1 MTEICVQAYTALE
14 ELQRKLENAGFEFVE
29 NYNNSD
35 TYFSTLSKRDIKKL
49 DYKALLD
56 SSLIVRHI
64 EGDNCDIKN
73 LVYKKKTLDEN
84 GNVIKE
90 IKTKLKIDDIDKAK
104 QMFSSLGLTCW
115 CDYINHNYEYK
126 KGEISIIVQYVDSLG
141 VFIEIEEFNSIK
153 DKSEK
158 EKSAII
164 KDIDN
169 SLNLPLGSDFSCKK
183 PYMFLNKTIK
193 NNHQI

>member
-35 TYFSTLSKRDIKKL
+35 TYFSILNENDVENV
-49 DYKALLD
+49 DYKTLLD

-64 EGDNCDIKN
+64 VGDSCDIKN

-104 QMFSSLGLTCW
+104 QMFSSVGLTCW

-153 DKSEK
+153 DKSDK
-158 EKSAII
+158 EKFVIL
-164 KDIDN
+164 KDIVN

-183 PYMFLNKTIK
+183 PYMYLNKTK
-193 NNHQI
+193 EHHV

>member
-1 MTEICVQAYTALE
+1 MTEICVQVYATLE

-29 NYNNSD
+29 NYNNAD
-35 TYFSTLSKRDIKKL
+35 TYFSTLNENDVENV
-49 DYKALLD
+49 DYKTLLD

-64 EGDNCDIKN
+64 VGDSCDIKN

-90 IKTKLKIDDIDKAK
+90 IKTKLKIDDVDKAK

-126 KGEISIIVQYVDSLG
+126 KGEISIIVQYVDNLG

-153 DKSEK
+153 DKSDK
-158 EKSAII
+158 EKFAVL
-164 KDIDN
+164 KDLVN

-183 PYMFLNKTIK
+183 PYMYLNKTK
-193 NNHQI
+193 EQHV

>member
-1 MTEICVQAYTALE
+1 MTEICVQAYTTLE

-35 TYFSTLSKRDIKKL
+35 TYFSILNENDVENV
-49 DYKALLD
+49 DYKTLLD

-64 EGDNCDIKN
+64 VGDSCDIKN

-84 GNVIKE
+84 GNVVKE

-141 VFIEIEEFNSIK
+141 LFIEIEEFNSIK
-153 DKSEK
+153 DKSDK
-158 EKSAII
+158 EKFAIL
-164 KDIDN
+164 KDIVN

-183 PYMFLNKTIK
+183 PYMYLNKTK
-193 NNHQI
+193 EHHV

>member
-1 MTEICVQAYTALE
+1 MTEICVQAYTTLE
-14 ELQRKLENAGFEFVE
+14 ELQRKLENAGYEFVE

-115 CDYINHNYEYK
+115 CDYVNQNYEYK
-126 KGEISIIVQYVDSLG
+126 KGEISIVVQYVEDLG
-141 VFIEIEEFNSIK
+141 VFVEIEEFNSIK
-153 DKSEK
+153 DKSDK
-158 EKSAII
+158 EKFGIL
-164 KDIDN
+164 KDIVN
-169 SLNLPLGSDFSCKK
+169 ALKLPLGSDFSCKK

>member
-1 MTEICVQAYTALE
+1 MTEICVQAYTTLE

-35 TYFSTLSKRDIKKL
+35 TYFSILNENDVENV
-49 DYKALLD
+49 DYKTLLD

-64 EGDNCDIKN
+64 VGDSCDIKN

-84 GNVIKE
+84 GNVVKE

-153 DKSEK
+153 DKSDK
-158 EKSAII
+158 EKFVVL
-164 KDIDN
+164 KDLVN

-183 PYMFLNKTIK
+183 PYMYLNKTK
-193 NNHQI
+193 EHHV

>member
-1 MTEICVQAYTALE
+1 MTEICVQAYTTLE
-14 ELQRKLENAGFEFVE
+14 ELQRKLENAGYEFVE

-56 SSLIVRHI
+56 SSLIVRHF

-115 CDYINHNYEYK
+115 CDYVNQNYEYK
-126 KGEISIIVQYVDSLG
+126 KGEISIIVQYVEDLG
-141 VFIEIEEFNSIK
+141 VFVEIEEFNSIK
-153 DKSEK
+153 DKSDK
-158 EKSAII
+158 EKFGIL
-164 KDIDN
+164 KDIVN
-169 SLNLPLGSDFSCKK
+169 ALKLPLGSNFSCKK

>member
-14 ELQRKLENAGFEFVE
+14 ELQRKLENAGYEFVE

-115 CDYINHNYEYK
+115 CDYVNQNYEYK
-126 KGEISIIVQYVDSLG
+126 KGEISIVVQYVEDLG
-141 VFIEIEEFNSIK
+141 VFVEIEEFNSIK
-153 DKSEK
+153 DKSDK
-158 EKSAII
+158 EKFGIL
-164 KDIDN
+164 KDIVN
-169 SLNLPLGSDFSCKK
+169 ALKLPLGSDFSCKK

>member
-1 MTEICVQAYTALE
+1 MTEICVQAYTTLE

-115 CDYINHNYEYK
+115 CDYVNQNYEYK
-126 KGEISIIVQYVDSLG
+126 KGEISIVVQYVEDLG
-141 VFIEIEEFNSIK
+141 VFVEIEEFNSIK
-153 DKSEK
+153 DKSDK
-158 EKSAII
+158 EKFGIL
-164 KDIDN
+164 KDIVN
-169 SLNLPLGSDFSCKK
+169 ALKLPLGSDFSCKK

>member
-14 ELQRKLENAGFEFVE
+14 ELQRKLENAGYEFVE

-115 CDYINHNYEYK
+115 CDYVNQNYEYK

-153 DKSEK
+153 DKSDK
-158 EKSAII
+158 EKFGIL
-164 KDIDN
+164 KDIVN
-169 SLNLPLGSDFSCKK
+169 ALKLPLGSDFSCKK

>member
-1 MTEICVQAYTALE
+1 MTEICVQAYTTLE

-35 TYFSTLSKRDIKKL
+35 TYFSILNENDVENV
-49 DYKALLD
+49 DYKTLLD

-64 EGDNCDIKN
+64 MGDSCDIKN

-84 GNVIKE
+84 GNVVKE

-141 VFIEIEEFNSIK
+141 VFIEIEEFTSIK
-153 DKSEK
+153 DKSDK
-158 EKSAII
+158 EKFAIL
-164 KDIDN
+164 KDIVN

-183 PYMFLNKTIK
+183 PYMYLNKTK
-193 NNHQI
+193 EHHV

>member
-35 TYFSTLSKRDIKKL
+35 TYFSILNENDVENV
-49 DYKALLD
+49 DYKTLLD

-64 EGDNCDIKN
+64 VGDSCDIKN

-141 VFIEIEEFNSIK
+141 LFIEIEEFNSIK
-153 DKSEK
+153 DKSDK
-158 EKSAII
+158 EKFAIL
-164 KDIDN
+164 KDIVN

-183 PYMFLNKTIK
+183 PYMYLNKTK
-193 NNHQI
+193 EHHV

>member
-14 ELQRKLENAGFEFVE
+14 ELQRKLENAGYEFVE

-115 CDYINHNYEYK
+115 CDYVNQNYEYK

-153 DKSEK
+153 DKSDK
-158 EKSAII
+158 EKFGIL
-164 KDIDN
+164 KDIVN
-169 SLNLPLGSDFSCKK
+169 ALKLPLGLDFSCKK

>member
-1 MTEICVQAYTALE
+1 MTEICVQAYTTLE
-14 ELQRKLENAGFEFVE
+14 ELQRKLENAGYEFVE

-115 CDYINHNYEYK
+115 CDYVNQNYEYK
-126 KGEISIIVQYVDSLG
+126 KGEISIIVQYVEDLG
-141 VFIEIEEFNSIK
+141 VFVEIEEFNSIK
-153 DKSEK
+153 DKSDK
-158 EKSAII
+158 EKFGIL
-164 KDIDN
+164 KDIVN
-169 SLNLPLGSDFSCKK
+169 ALKLPLGSDFSCKK

>member
-14 ELQRKLENAGFEFVE
+14 ELQRKLENAGYEFVE

-115 CDYINHNYEYK
+115 CDYVNQNYEYK
-126 KGEISIIVQYVDSLG
+126 KGEISIVVQYVDSLG

-153 DKSEK
+153 DKSDK
-158 EKSAII
+158 EKFGIL
-164 KDIDN
+164 KDIVN
-169 SLNLPLGSDFSCKK
+169 ALKLPLGLDFSCKK

>member
-1 MTEICVQAYTALE
+1 MTEICVQAYTTLE
-14 ELQRKLENAGFEFVE
+14 ELQRKLENAGYEFVE

-115 CDYINHNYEYK
+115 CDYVNQNYEYK
-126 KGEISIIVQYVDSLG
+126 KGEISIIVQYVEDLG
-141 VFIEIEEFNSIK
+141 VFVEIEEFNSIK
-153 DKSEK
+153 DKSDK
-158 EKSAII
+158 EKFGIL
-164 KDIDN
+164 KDIVN
-169 SLNLPLGSDFSCKK
+169 ALKLPLGLDFSCKK

>member
-1 MTEICVQAYTALE
+1 MTEICVQAYTTLE
-14 ELQRKLENAGFEFVE
+14 ELQRKLENAGYEFVE

-35 TYFSTLSKRDIKKL
+35 TYFSTLSKRYIKKL

-104 QMFSSLGLTCW
+104 QMFSSLGFTCW
-115 CDYINHNYEYK
+115 CDYVNQNYEYK
-126 KGEISIIVQYVDSLG
+126 KGEISIVVQYVEDLG
-141 VFIEIEEFNSIK
+141 VFVEIEEFNSIK
-153 DKSEK
+153 DKSDK
-158 EKSAII
+158 EKFGIL
-164 KDIDN
+164 KDIVN
-169 SLNLPLGSDFSCKK
+169 ALKLPLGSDFSCKK

>member
-153 DKSEK
+153 DKSDK
-158 EKSAII
+158 EKFAIL
-164 KDIDN
+164 KDIVN

-183 PYMFLNKTIK
+183 PYMFLNKTIQ

>member
-1 MTEICVQAYTALE
+1 MTEICVQAYTTLE
-14 ELQRKLENAGFEFVE
+14 ELQRKLENAGYEFVE

-115 CDYINHNYEYK
+115 CDYVNQNYEYK
-126 KGEISIIVQYVDSLG
+126 KGEISIIVQYVEDLG
-141 VFIEIEEFNSIK
+141 VFVEIEEFNSIK
-153 DKSEK
+153 DKSDK
-158 EKSAII
+158 EKFGIL
-164 KDIDN
+164 KDIVN
-169 SLNLPLGSDFSCKK
+169 ALKLPLDSDFSCKK

>member
-1 MTEICVQAYTALE
+1 MTEICVQAYTTLE

-115 CDYINHNYEYK
+115 CDYVNQNYEYK
-126 KGEISIIVQYVDSLG
+126 KGEISIIVQYVEDLG

-153 DKSEK
+153 DKSDK
-158 EKSAII
+158 EKFGIL
-164 KDIDN
+164 KDIVN
-169 SLNLPLGSDFSCKK
+169 ALKLPLGLDFSCKK

>member
-1 MTEICVQAYTALE
+1 MTEICVQAYTTLE

-115 CDYINHNYEYK
+115 CDYVNQNYEYK
-126 KGEISIIVQYVDSLG
+126 KGEISIVVQYVDSLG

-153 DKSEK
+153 DKSDK
-158 EKSAII
+158 EKFAIL
-164 KDIDN
+164 KDIVN

>member
-1 MTEICVQAYTALE
+1 MTEICVQAYTTLE

-35 TYFSTLSKRDIKKL
+35 TYFSILNENDVENV
-49 DYKALLD
+49 DYKTLLD

-64 EGDNCDIKN
+64 VGDSCDIKN

-153 DKSEK
+153 DKSDK
-158 EKSAII
+158 EKFVIL
-164 KDIDN
+164 KDIVN

-183 PYMFLNKTIK
+183 PYMYLNKTK
-193 NNHQI
+193 EHHV

>member
-115 CDYINHNYEYK
+115 CDYVNQNYEYK

-153 DKSEK
+153 DKSDK
-158 EKSAII
+158 EKFGIL
-164 KDIDN
+164 KDIVN
-169 SLNLPLGSDFSCKK
+169 ALKLPLGLDFSCKK

>member
-14 ELQRKLENAGFEFVE
+14 ELQRKLENAGYEFVE

-115 CDYINHNYEYK
+115 CDYVNQNYEYK
-126 KGEISIIVQYVDSLG
+126 KGEISIIVQYVEDLG
-141 VFIEIEEFNSIK
+141 VFVEIEEFNSIK
-153 DKSEK
+153 DKSDK
-158 EKSAII
+158 EKFGIL
-164 KDIDN
+164 KDIVN
-169 SLNLPLGSDFSCKK
+169 ALKLPLGSDFSCKK

>member
-1 MTEICVQAYTALE
+1 MTEICVQAYTTLE
-14 ELQRKLENAGFEFVE
+14 ELQRKLENAGYEFVE

-153 DKSEK
+153 DKSDK
-158 EKSAII
+158 EKFGIL
-164 KDIDN
+164 KDIVN
-169 SLNLPLGSDFSCKK
+169 ALKLPLGLDFSCKK

>member
-1 MTEICVQAYTALE
+1 MTEICVQAYTTLE

-35 TYFSTLSKRDIKKL
+35 IYFSILNENDVENV
-49 DYKALLD
+49 DYKILLD

-64 EGDNCDIKN
+64 VGDSCDIKN

-84 GNVIKE
+84 GNVVKE

-153 DKSEK
+153 DKSDK
-158 EKSAII
+158 EKFAIL
-164 KDIDN
+164 KDIVN

-183 PYMFLNKTIK
+183 PYMYLNKTK
-193 NNHQI
+193 EHHV

>member
-14 ELQRKLENAGFEFVE
+14 ELQRKLENAGYEFVE

-115 CDYINHNYEYK
+115 CDYVNQNYEYK
-126 KGEISIIVQYVDSLG
+126 KGEISIVVQYVEDLG
-141 VFIEIEEFNSIK
+141 VFVEIEEFNSIK
-153 DKSEK
+153 DKSDK
-158 EKSAII
+158 EKFGIL
-164 KDIDN
+164 KDIVN
-169 SLNLPLGSDFSCKK
+169 ALKLPLGLDFSCKK

>member
-35 TYFSTLSKRDIKKL
+35 TYFSILNENDVENV
-49 DYKALLD
+49 DYKILLD

-115 CDYINHNYEYK
+115 CDYVNQNYEYK
-126 KGEISIIVQYVDSLG
+126 KGEISIIVQYVEDLG
-141 VFIEIEEFNSIK
+141 VFVEIEEFNSIK
-153 DKSEK
+153 DKSDK
-158 EKSAII
+158 EKFGIL
-164 KDIDN
+164 KDIVN
-169 SLNLPLGSDFSCKK
+169 ALKLPLGSDFSCKK

>member
-1 MTEICVQAYTALE
+1 MTEICVQAYTTLE
-14 ELQRKLENAGFEFVE
+14 ELQRKLENAGYEFVE

-126 KGEISIIVQYVDSLG
+126 KGEISIIVQYVEDLG
-141 VFIEIEEFNSIK
+141 VFVEIEEFNSIK
-153 DKSEK
+153 DKSDK
-158 EKSAII
+158 EKFGIL
-164 KDIDN
+164 KDIVN
-169 SLNLPLGSDFSCKK
+169 ALKLPLGSNFSCKK

>member
-1 MTEICVQAYTALE
+1 MTEICVQAYTTLE
-14 ELQRKLENAGFEFVE
+14 ELQRKLENAGYEFVE

-126 KGEISIIVQYVDSLG
+126 KGEISIIVQYVEDLG
-141 VFIEIEEFNSIK
+141 VFVEIEEFNSIK
-153 DKSEK
+153 DKSDK
-158 EKSAII
+158 EKFGIL
-164 KDIDN
+164 KDIVN
-169 SLNLPLGSDFSCKK
+169 ALKLPLGLDFSCKK

>member
-14 ELQRKLENAGFEFVE
+14 ELQRKLENAGYEFVE

-115 CDYINHNYEYK
+115 CDYVNQNYEYK
-126 KGEISIIVQYVDSLG
+126 KGEISIIVQYVEDLG
-141 VFIEIEEFNSIK
+141 VFVEIEEFNSIK
-153 DKSEK
+153 DKSDK
-158 EKSAII
+158 EKFGII
-164 KDIDN
+164 KDIVN
-169 SLNLPLGSDFSCKK
+169 ALKLPLGSDFSCKK

>member
-1 MTEICVQAYTALE
+1 MTEICVQAYTTLE

-35 TYFSTLSKRDIKKL
+35 TYFSILNENDVENV
-49 DYKALLD
+49 DYKILLD

-64 EGDNCDIKN
+64 VGDSCDIKN

-84 GNVIKE
+84 GNVVKE

-153 DKSEK
+153 DKSDK
-158 EKSAII
+158 EKFAVLKEIV
-164 KDIDN
+164 N
-169 SLNLPLGSDFSCKK
+169 GLQLPLGSDFSCKK

>member
-1 MTEICVQAYTALE
+1 MTEICVQAYTTLE

-64 EGDNCDIKN
+64 VGDSCDIKN

-115 CDYINHNYEYK
+115 CDYVNQNYEYK
-126 KGEISIIVQYVDSLG
+126 KGEISIIVQYVEDLG
-141 VFIEIEEFNSIK
+141 VFVEIEEFNSIK
-153 DKSEK
+153 DKSDK
-158 EKSAII
+158 EKFGIL
-164 KDIDN
+164 KDIVN
-169 SLNLPLGSDFSCKK
+169 ALKLPLGSDFSCKK

>member
-1 MTEICVQAYTALE
+1 MTEICVQAYTTLE
-14 ELQRKLENAGFEFVE
+14 ELQRKLENAGYEFVE

-115 CDYINHNYEYK
+115 CDYVNQNYEYK
-126 KGEISIIVQYVDSLG
+126 KGEISIIVQYVEDLG
-141 VFIEIEEFNSIK
+141 VFVEIEEFNSIK
-153 DKSEK
+153 DKSDK
-158 EKSAII
+158 EKFGIL
-164 KDIDN
+164 KDIVN
-169 SLNLPLGSDFSCKK
+169 ALKLPLGSNFSCKK

>member
-1 MTEICVQAYTALE
+1 MTEICVQAYTTLE
-14 ELQRKLENAGFEFVE
+14 ELQRKLENAGYEFVE

-115 CDYINHNYEYK
+115 CDYVNQNYEYK
-126 KGEISIIVQYVDSLG
+126 KGEISIVVQYVDSLG

-153 DKSEK
+153 DKSDK
-158 EKSAII
+158 EKFGIL
-164 KDIDN
+164 KDIVN
-169 SLNLPLGSDFSCKK
+169 ALKLPLGLDFSCKK

>member
-1 MTEICVQAYTALE
+1 MTEICVQAYTTLE
-14 ELQRKLENAGFEFVE
+14 ELQRKLENAGYEFVE

-115 CDYINHNYEYK
+115 CDYVNQNYEYK

-153 DKSEK
+153 DKSDK
-158 EKSAII
+158 EKFGIL
-164 KDIDN
+164 KDIVN
-169 SLNLPLGSDFSCKK
+169 ALKLPLGSDFSCKK

>member
-126 KGEISIIVQYVDSLG
+126 KGEISIIVQHVDSLG

-153 DKSEK
+153 DKSDK
-158 EKSAII
+158 EKFAIL
-164 KDIDN
+164 KDIVN

>member
-1 MTEICVQAYTALE
+1 MTEICVQAYTTLE
-14 ELQRKLENAGFEFVE
+14 ELQRKLENAGYEFVE

-115 CDYINHNYEYK
+115 CDYVNQNYEYK

-153 DKSEK
+153 DKSDK
-158 EKSAII
+158 ENFAIL
-164 KDIDN
+164 KDIVN

-183 PYMFLNKTIK
+183 PYMYLNKTK
-193 NNHQI
+193 EHHV

>member
-1 MTEICVQAYTALE
+1 MTEICVQAYTTLE
-14 ELQRKLENAGFEFVE
+14 ELQRKLENAGYEFVE

-115 CDYINHNYEYK
+115 CDYVNQNYEYK
-126 KGEISIIVQYVDSLG
+126 KGEISIIVQYVEDLG
-141 VFIEIEEFNSIK
+141 VFVEIEEDNSIK
-153 DKSEK
+153 DKSE
-158 EKSAII
+158 
-164 KDIDN
+164 
-169 SLNLPLGSDFSCKK
+169 
-183 PYMFLNKTIK
+183 
-193 NNHQI
+193 